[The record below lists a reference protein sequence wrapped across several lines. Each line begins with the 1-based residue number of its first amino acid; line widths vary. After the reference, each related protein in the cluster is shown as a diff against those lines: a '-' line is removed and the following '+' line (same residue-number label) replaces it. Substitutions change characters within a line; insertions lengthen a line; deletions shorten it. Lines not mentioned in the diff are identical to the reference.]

1 MRTKIDTVMDVVR
14 HGLCCS
20 CGTCVGMCPSNALS
34 LTEDHSGIYVPV
46 IDESKC
52 SNCGLCMKVC
62 PGYSVDF
69 DSLNRSVFNT
79 IPKDVLVGKTIASY
93 LSYSLDDAVR
103 EGGQSGGAISSLLS
117 FALEKGIIDGAIV
130 TRMRHSIPLRPE
142 VYIAKTRDDVLK
154 ASKSKYCPVPT
165 NIIIRE
171 VLNTDG
177 RFAFVGTSCQMQG
190 IRKAEALSWELKEK
204 IILHLGVFCD
214 RTLNF
219 HFQQYIL
226 SRARVKEGDVK
237 EFSYRS
243 KKWRGWPGD
252 LEIQLKFGET
262 IFLPKDWR
270 ISVKPLFTVQR
281 CLLCFDKLNQLSDI
295 SFGDAWLHE
304 SSGDEKGLSVMI
316 SRNEWA
322 QRLLVDALNEGIV
335 FCEGL
340 PLGKIVKGQRVR
352 EKEIIISRYC
362 IAAQLLG
369 MAVPRYKPEFADK
382 TELNMR
388 DLLAAFTNISARK
401 ILDVELARRCSVY
414 IPMFLLQRL
423 TRFML

>member
-1 MRTKIDTVMDVVR
+1 MRTKIDTVIDVVR

-46 IDESKC
+46 IDESRC

-93 LSYSLDDAVR
+93 LGYSLDDAVR
-103 EGGQSGGAISSLLS
+103 EGGQSGGVISSLLS

-142 VYIAKTRDDVLK
+142 VYIAKTRDDVLE

-252 LEIQLKFGET
+252 LEIQLKLGET
-262 IFLPKDWR
+262 VFLPKDWR

-295 SFGDAWLHE
+295 SFGDAWLHG
-304 SSGDEKGLSVMI
+304 SSGDEKGLSVLI

-340 PLGKIVKGQRVR
+340 PLDKIVKGQRVR

-362 IAAQLLG
+362 IAAKLLG

-382 TELNMR
+382 TELNKR
-388 DLLAAFTNISARK
+388 DLLAAFTNIFARK
-401 ILDVELARRCSVY
+401 ILDVELARGCFVY

>member
-1 MRTKIDTVMDVVR
+1 MRTRINTVMDVAR

-20 CGTCVGMCPSNALS
+20 CGTCVGICPSNALS

-46 IDESKC
+46 IDGSKC
-52 SNCGLCMKVC
+52 IECGLCMKVC

-69 DSLNRSVFNT
+69 DRLNRSVFNT
-79 IPKDVLVGKTIASY
+79 IPKDALVGRTIASY
-93 LSYSLDDAVR
+93 LGYSLDDAMR
-103 EGGQSGGAISSLLS
+103 EGGQSGGLISSLLS

-190 IRKAEALSWELKEK
+190 IRKAEALSRELKEK
-204 IILHLGVFCD
+204 IILHLGIFCD

-219 HFQQYIL
+219 YFPQYIL
-226 SRARVKEGDVK
+226 SRARVKEKDVK
-237 EFSYRS
+237 EFNYRS

-252 LEIQLKFGET
+252 LEIRLKFGET
-262 IFLPKDWR
+262 VFLPKNWR

-295 SFGDAWLHE
+295 SFGDAWLPE
-304 SSGDEKGLSVMI
+304 SIRDEKGLSVMI
-316 SRNEWA
+316 SRNERA
-322 QRLLVDALNEGIV
+322 ERLLVDALNEGVV
-335 FCEGL
+335 FCESL
-340 PLGKIVKGQRVR
+340 PLDKIVRGQRVR
-352 EKEIIISRYC
+352 EKGIIIGRYC
-362 IAAQLLG
+362 IAAQMLG
-369 MAVPRYKPEFADK
+369 MAVPKYRPEFVGK
-382 TELNMR
+382 RELSKR
-388 DLLAAFTNISARK
+388 DLLAAFTNILAHK
-401 ILDVELARRCSVY
+401 ILGVELARRFSVY
-414 IPMFLLQRL
+414 MPMYLLQKL